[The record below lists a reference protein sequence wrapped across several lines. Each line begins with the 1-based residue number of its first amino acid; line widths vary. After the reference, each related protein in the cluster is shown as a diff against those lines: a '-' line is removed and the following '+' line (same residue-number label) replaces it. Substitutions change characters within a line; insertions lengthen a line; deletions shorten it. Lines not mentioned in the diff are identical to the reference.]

1 MQSSGEDFLHNYL
14 GNLGVPIELSPTF
27 PANADTILLTA
38 AAAADPQIIARIRAR
53 LQAGATVIVTS
64 GFLAA
69 TQDRFQELAEW
80 RLTGRRVLVDQY
92 YDGFGAG
99 NGLSLNPTGEAAHPI
114 LVPEVHFFTND
125 SWPIIRGVASAHG
138 FPMMLMNHYSR
149 GTLILWTIPEN
160 IGDLYNLPQP
170 MLTRIKA
177 YLMPDAPVRIDAPSR
192 VALFTYDNSAF
203 IVENYRGEE
212 AEVTISLARGPASLR
227 EITTGATL
235 QPLAEPP
242 PSPNRRGPPAPERRS
257 FRATIP
263 PHSFQVFRPAP

>member
-1 MQSSGEDFLHNYL
+1 VQSSGEDFLHDYI
-14 GNLGVPIELSPTF
+14 GNLGIPIELSPTF
-27 PANADTILLTA
+27 PATADTILLTE

-53 LQAGATVIVTS
+53 LQAGGRVIVTS

-99 NGLSLNPTGEAAHPI
+99 NGASLDPADEAAHPI

-170 MLTRIKA
+170 MVARIKA
-177 YLMPDAPVRIDAPSR
+177 YLTPAAPVRIDAPPR
-192 VALFTYDNSAF
+192 VALFTYDNGAF

-212 AEVTISLARGPASLR
+212 AEVTISLAGTPASLS

-235 QPLAEPP
+235 QPLTEPLVP
-242 PSPNRRGPPAPERRS
+242 PNRRGPPAPVRRA
-257 FRATIP
+257 FRTTIP
-263 PHSFQVFRPAP
+263 PHSFQVFRLAP